1 MRRWPVMGVRPWHRL
16 VPAHLRCHQPAQ
28 LPVGVQVLVQV
39 QARLLALQA
48 LRQPAPARLPVE

>member
-1 MRRWPVMGVRPWHRL
+1 MGVRPWHRL